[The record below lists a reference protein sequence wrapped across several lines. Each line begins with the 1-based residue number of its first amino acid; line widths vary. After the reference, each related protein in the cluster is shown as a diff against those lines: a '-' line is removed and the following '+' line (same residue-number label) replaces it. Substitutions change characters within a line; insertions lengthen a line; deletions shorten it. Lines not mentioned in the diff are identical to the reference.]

1 MPVPMQRNTT
11 PDEAALLASASVDHA
26 WPLVEQFSAMR
37 RQDPDEAAAAG
48 EEIVRRLTALGLPV
62 IVHRPRLYLAVP
74 REAHVTLEGRRLSA
88 RPAQL
93 AQTAPEGVT
102 APLVFVEQPIG
113 PPPGWTPASAPL
125 FGKNYDPA
133 PGVPDLRGKIAVFRG
148 MILAEKILSF
158 AALGAVGVIAVNPG
172 PDMHWG
178 SGSAIWG
185 TPDLDDLPGRTTI
198 PGCAVSKPD
207 GDALIEAA
215 ARGGSATLTTRVDEG
230 WFDQVLP
237 EVRFAGTEEPERFV
251 LLHGHYDSWDV
262 GVGDNATGDA
272 CMLEVARMLHACR
285 DRLRRGVR
293 ICWWPGHS
301 TGKFAGSTWY
311 ADAFARDLARS
322 CVAHMNCDS
331 PGCRDATDYPTI
343 PWMAENRA
351 FVTGVVRDAAGKEA
365 GGKRPTQSSD
375 YSFNN
380 LGVSGCFSASSRIPK
395 AEVERRGWYFV
406 MGNGGNTAWHTDR
419 DQAEVADPEIL
430 LQDIQVYALA
440 VFRMATLPALP
451 LEPGALVTDLL
462 GHLGRYQ
469 QAVGDRFDL
478 SPVRQALHDLAA
490 RLSAFEGASPSP
502 GLATVTRLAVLRHLV
517 PLDYTRGTRYR
528 RDVGLPAP
536 PLTHLAVA
544 AELDRYPPE
553 ALGFATTTLTRGM
566 NHVLAALELASEAV
580 PSG

>member
-1 MPVPMQRNTT
+1 MTT
-11 PDEAALLASASVDHA
+11 PDEAALMASARIGDA
-26 WPLVEQFSAMR
+26 WSLVTRFSALR

-48 EEIVRRLTALGLPV
+48 EEIAARLAALGLPV
-62 IVHRPRLYLAVP
+62 TVHRPRLYLAVP
-74 REAHVTLEGRRLSA
+74 KHAQVTLEGRRFAA

-93 AQTAPEGVT
+93 AQTAPDGLT
-102 APLVFVEQPIG
+102 APLAFVEHPIN
-113 PPPGWTPASAPL
+113 PPMGWTPNTAKL
-125 FGKNYDPA
+125 FGEGYDPA
-133 PGVPDLRGKIAVFRG
+133 PGAPDLQGRIAVFRG
-148 MILAEKILSF
+148 MILAERILAF
-158 AALGAVGVIAVNPG
+158 AALGAIGVIAVNPG

-185 TPDLDDLPGRTTI
+185 TPDLDDLPWRTTI
-198 PGCAVSKPD
+198 PGCAVNAQD
-207 GDALIEAA
+207 GAALIEAA
-215 ARGGSATLTTRVDEG
+215 SRGASATLTTIVEEG

-237 EVRFAGTEEPERFV
+237 EVRIAGREPGFA

-272 CMLEVARMLHACR
+272 CMLEVARVMHAHR
-285 DRLRRGVR
+285 DKLLRGVR

-311 ADAFARDLARS
+311 ADAFARDLARD

-351 FVTGVVRDAAGKEA
+351 FVTEAVRDATGQVA

-375 YSFNN
+375 FSFNN
-380 LGVSGCFSASSRIPK
+380 LGISGCFSASSRIPK

-419 DQAEVADPEIL
+419 DRIEVADPGVL
-430 LQDIQVYALA
+430 LTDIRLYALA
-440 VFRMATLPALP
+440 LFRLATRLAIPLDPA
-451 LEPGALVTDLL
+451 ALIAELR
-462 GHLGRYQ
+462 GHLARY
-469 QAVGDRFDL
+469 AKAAGARFDL
-478 SPVRQALHDLAA
+478 SPAEQAFAA
-490 RLSAFEGASPSP
+490 LDSKLSDFAASNPTPERLTA
-502 GLATVTRLAVLRHLV
+502 TRLAVLRQLV

-528 RDVGLPAP
+528 RDIGLPAP

-544 AELDRYPPE
+544 AELDRYPE
-553 ALGFATTTLTRGM
+553 QALGFATTTLRRGL
-566 NHVLAALELASEAV
+566 NHVLAAVEAARETV
-580 PSG
+580 PTS

>member
-1 MPVPMQRNTT
+1 MTTSEEQAVMNT
-11 PDEAALLASASVDHA
+11 AVIDHA
-26 WPLVEQFSAMR
+26 WSLVEAFGRMR
-37 RQDPDEAAAAG
+37 RQDPQEAAAAG
-48 EEIVRRLTALGLPV
+48 EEIARRLAALGLPV
-62 IVHRPRLYLAVP
+62 TVHRPRLYLAVP
-74 REAHVTLEGRRLSA
+74 RDAHVTLGGQRFRA

-93 AQTAPEGVT
+93 AQTAPGGLT
-102 APLVFVEQPIG
+102 APLVFVENPVG
-113 PPPGWTPASAPL
+113 PPAGWTPGTAAQ
-125 FGKNYDPA
+125 FGEGYDPA
-133 PGVPDLRGKIAVFRG
+133 PGVPDVRGKLVLFRG
-148 MILAEKILSF
+148 MILAERILHF
-158 AALGAVGVIAVNPG
+158 AALGAAGVIAVNPG

-185 TPDLDDLPGRTTI
+185 TPDLDDLPARTPI

-207 GDALIEAA
+207 GDVLIAA
-215 ARGGSATLTTRVDEG
+215 AKRGEAATLTTIVEEG

-237 EVRFAGTEEPERFV
+237 EVRIPGTEPDFA

-272 CMLEVARMLHACR
+272 CMLEVARVIHANR
-285 DRLRRGVR
+285 QHLRRGVR

-311 ADAFARDLARS
+311 ADEYARDLARH

-351 FVTGVVRDAAGKEA
+351 FVTDAVRDATGKVA

-375 YSFNN
+375 FSFNN
-380 LGVSGCFSASSRIPK
+380 LGISGCFSASSRIPK

-419 DQAEVADPEIL
+419 DQMEVADPGVL
-430 LQDIQVYALA
+430 LTDIRLYALA
-440 VFRMATLPALP
+440 LFRLATLPAIP
-451 LEPGALVTDLL
+451 LDPGALVADLQ
-462 GHLGRYQ
+462 GHLQRY
-469 QAVGDRFDL
+469 AKAAGDRFDL
-478 SPVRQALHDLAA
+478 SPAARAFDDLAR
-490 RLSAFEGASPSP
+490 RLRDFEAANSDPAV
-502 GLATVTRLAVLRHLV
+502 ATRTRLAVLRQLV

-528 RDVGLPAP
+528 RDIGLPAP

-544 AELDRYPPE
+544 AELDRYPPA
-553 ALGFATTTLTRGM
+553 ALGFATTSLRRGL
-566 NHVLAALELASEAV
+566 NHVLAAVEAAADAI
-580 PSG
+580 P